1 MGANSDLLADL
12 FRYSYKADFIH
23 GLLKENERKIA
34 GSIL

>member
-1 MGANSDLLADL
+1 MGANSDLLDDL
-12 FRYSYKADFIH
+12 FLYSYKADFIQ